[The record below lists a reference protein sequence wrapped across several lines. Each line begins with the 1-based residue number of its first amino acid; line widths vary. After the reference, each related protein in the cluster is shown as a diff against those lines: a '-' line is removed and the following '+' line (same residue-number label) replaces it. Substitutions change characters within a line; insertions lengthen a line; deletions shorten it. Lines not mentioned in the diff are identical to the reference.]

1 MEFLRNALIG
11 GPATILGLGL
21 IIFVHE
27 FGHFIVAKLFGV
39 RVHVLSLGFG
49 KRLWGF
55 DLSGTDYRVSA
66 LPLGG
71 YVHMAGVQPED
82 STGEP
87 GDFHMKPR
95 WQRILVYLA
104 GPAMNVVL
112 AVLLIAGVFM
122 VGHQAQGMQGVPPLI
137 GQVADGYPAAEA
149 GLQPGDLVVAV
160 DGEPMKTWSD
170 FSFLVGTSP
179 DKALI
184 LDIERAGETRQLTLR
199 PGKDERGQGVL
210 AALPKFEL
218 RLSTILRDTPAHRAG
233 LKAGDAVRAVDGE
246 PVSEAQ
252 AFVDL
257 VQPLAG
263 EEIVLTVDR
272 RGELLDFPIVPA
284 EVEGKGQIGVRLGIY
299 SPLPLLE
306 AIPASVRFNID
317 IVKKTGQ
324 VLGKLFTRQVS
335 ARSTFS
341 GPVEIAVMTTEAAI
355 RGPKDWVF
363 LVGFLSISIG
373 IMNLLP
379 IPILD
384 GGHITILLAEST
396 IRRDLS
402 VRVKEGFN
410 QVGFVLLMM
419 LMAAVIFWDLS
430 KNLPGLFGGG

>member
-1 MEFLRNALIG
+1 MEFLKGALIG
-11 GPATILGLGL
+11 PPAVILGLGL

-27 FGHFIVAKLFGV
+27 FGHFLVAKLFGV

-55 DLSGTDYRVSA
+55 DFRGTDYRVSA

-71 YVHMAGVQPED
+71 YVQMAGVQPDE
-82 STGEP
+82 STGDP
-87 GDFHMKPR
+87 GDFYFKPR

-122 VGHQAQGMQGVPPLI
+122 AGHEALGMQDVPPEI
-137 GQVADGYPAAEA
+137 GRVAEGYPAAEA
-149 GLQPGDLVVAV
+149 GLAPGDLVLAV

-170 FSFLVGTSP
+170 FVFAVGTSP
-179 DKALI
+179 DKELV
-184 LDIERAGETRQLTLR
+184 LDVKRDGEMVQLTLR
-199 PGKDERGQGVL
+199 PGADERGQGVL

-218 RLSTILRDTPAHRAG
+218 RLDAIFEDTPAHAAG
-233 LKAGDAVRAVDGE
+233 LRPGDTVRALDGE
-246 PVSEAQ
+246 PV
-252 AFVDL
+252 FDL
-257 VQPLAG
+257 RTFITGV
-263 EEIVLTVDR
+263 EERMGQEVVLTIERDD
-272 RGELLDFPIVPA
+272 ETLDVALTPA
-284 EVEGKGQIGVRLGIY
+284 DVEGKGKIGVRLAIY
-299 SPLPLLE
+299 EALPFFE
-306 AIPASVRFNID
+306 AVATSVRFNID

-335 ARSTFS
+335 AKSTLS
-341 GPVEIAVMTTEAAI
+341 GPVDIAVMTTQAAI
-355 RGPKDWVF
+355 QGPKQWVF
-363 LVGFLSISIG
+363 LIGFLSISIG

-384 GGHITILLAEST
+384 GGHISILLAEST

-402 VRVKEGFN
+402 ARVKEGFN

-430 KNLPGLFGGG
+430 KNLPGIFGGG

>member
-1 MEFLRNALIG
+1 MELLQNALIG
-11 GPATILGLGL
+11 GPATVLGLGL

-55 DLSGTDYRVSA
+55 DFRGTDYRIAA

-71 YVHMAGVQPED
+71 YVQMAGVQPEEA
-82 STGEP
+82 TGDP
-87 GDFHMKPR
+87 GDFYFKPR
-95 WQRILVYLA
+95 WQRVLVYLA

-112 AVLLIAGVFM
+112 SVLLIAGVFM
-122 VGHQAQGMQGVPPLI
+122 VGHEAQGLQDVPPEV
-137 GQVADGYPAAEA
+137 GRVAEGYPAAEA
-149 GLQPGDLVVAV
+149 GLGPGDLVLAV
-160 DGEPMKTWSD
+160 DGKPINTWKD
-170 FSFLVGTSP
+170 FVFLVGTSP
-179 DKALI
+179 DRELH
-184 LDIERAGETRQLTLR
+184 LDVENEGVTRQVTLY
-199 PGKDERGQGVL
+199 PGEDERGQGVL
-210 AALPKFEL
+210 GALPKFEVQ
-218 RLSTILRDTPAHRAG
+218 LSTIFKDTPAHRAG
-233 LKAGDAVRAVDGE
+233 LKPGDTVRAIDGE

-252 AFVDL
+252 KFVDL
-257 VQPLAG
+257 VQPRAG
-263 EEIVLTVDR
+263 EQIVLTVERD
-272 RGELLDFPIVPA
+272 GELLDFPIVPA
-284 EVEGKGQIGVRLGIY
+284 EDDGVGKVGVRLGIY
-299 SPLPLLE
+299 TQLPLWE
-306 AIPASVRFNID
+306 AIPASVRFNVD

-324 VLGKLFTRQVS
+324 VLGKLFTRRVS

-341 GPVEIAVMTTEAAI
+341 GPVEIAVMTTREAI
-355 RGPKDWVF
+355 RGPKYFVF
-363 LVGFLSISIG
+363 LIGFLSISIG

-402 VRVKEGFN
+402 ARVKEGFN

-430 KNLPGLFGGG
+430 KNLPGIFGGG

>member
-1 MEFLRNALIG
+1 MEFLEKALIG

-27 FGHFIVAKLFGV
+27 FGHFLVAKLFGV

-55 DLSGTDYRVSA
+55 DFRGTDYRIAA

-71 YVHMAGVQPED
+71 YVQMAGVQPEEA
-82 STGEP
+82 TGDP
-87 GDFHMKPR
+87 GDFYFKPR

-104 GPAMNVVL
+104 GPAMNVAL

-122 VGHQAQGMQGVPPLI
+122 VGHEAQGVQDAPPEI
-137 GQVADGYPAAEA
+137 GRVAEGYPAAEA
-149 GLQPGDLVVAV
+149 GLGPGDLVVAV
-160 DGEPMKTWSD
+160 DGEPMKNWSD
-170 FSFLVGTSP
+170 FAFLVSTSP
-179 DKALI
+179 DRL
-184 LDIERAGETRQLTLR
+184 LRLEVENAGETRQLTLQ
-199 PGKDERGQGVL
+199 PGKDVRGHGVL
-210 AALPKFEL
+210 GALPKFEL
-218 RLSTILRDTPAHRAG
+218 KLAAIYKDTPAHRAG
-233 LKAGDAVRAVDGE
+233 LKAGDTVRAIDGE
-246 PVSEAQ
+246 PVSDTLM
-252 AFVDL
+252 FVEM
-257 VQPLAG
+257 VQPRAG
-263 EEIVLTVDR
+263 EQLVLTVERD
-272 RGELLDFPIVPA
+272 GEAMDIPVVPA
-284 EVEGKGQIGVRLGIY
+284 EVDGKGQVGVRLGIY
-299 SPLPLLE
+299 TKLPLLE

-324 VLGKLFTRQVS
+324 VLGKLFTRRVS
-335 ARSTFS
+335 AKSTFS
-341 GPVEIAVMTTEAAI
+341 GPVEIAAMTTRAAI
-355 RGPKDWVF
+355 LGFKEWIF

-402 VRVKEGFN
+402 ARVKEGFN

-430 KNLPGLFGGG
+430 KNLPGIFGGG